1 VAVVNEEHRSLIE
14 WLDSWRIAAGVAFI
28 AITILALWSFKLWVD
43 LNEVLEDRVEAEQ
56 AADRESVRRCFSSA
70 AQGPA
75 IRRVLIALE
84 NDLTSD
90 EGKEAL
96 RDFRRISALNSPTI
110 LECRRLA
117 DQLNV
122 PISQGVPGG

>member
-1 VAVVNEEHRSLIE
+1 MNEENGSLIE

-43 LNEVLEDRVEAEQ
+43 LNNVIEERIEATKASDR
-56 AADRESVRRCFSSA
+56 DSVRRCFSSA

-75 IRRVLIALE
+75 LRRVLIALE
-84 NDLTSD
+84 NDLTTE

-110 LECRRLA
+110 HECRRLA

-122 PISQGVPGG
+122 PSSEGVPGG